1 MGWVAEEKF
10 GGEAADCDV
19 SAADGVEEGRVGRR
33 AEGAGNV
40 SGEGSVFEVS
50 DRGSSGVDGEGGDEW
65 DDSRWGLR
73 G

>member
-10 GGEAADCDV
+10 GSEAADCDV
-19 SAADGVEEGRVGRR
+19 SAADGVEEGRVGGR

>member
-1 MGWVAEEKF
+1 MVVRPRIVIYPRRMALRRQ
-10 GGEAADCDV
+10 
-19 SAADGVEEGRVGRR
+19 GRVGGR

-65 DDSRWGLR
+65 DDI
-73 G
+73 

>member
-19 SAADGVEEGRVGRR
+19 SVADGVEEGRVGRR

-40 SGEGSVFEVS
+40 SGEGSVF
-50 DRGSSGVDGEGGDEW
+50 
-65 DDSRWGLR
+65 
-73 G
+73 

>member
-1 MGWVAEEKF
+1 MV
-10 GGEAADCDV
+10 ADCDV

-65 DDSRWGLR
+65 GDR
-73 G
+73 

>member
-1 MGWVAEEKF
+1 M
-10 GGEAADCDV
+10 
-19 SAADGVEEGRVGRR
+19 DGVKKDRDGGR